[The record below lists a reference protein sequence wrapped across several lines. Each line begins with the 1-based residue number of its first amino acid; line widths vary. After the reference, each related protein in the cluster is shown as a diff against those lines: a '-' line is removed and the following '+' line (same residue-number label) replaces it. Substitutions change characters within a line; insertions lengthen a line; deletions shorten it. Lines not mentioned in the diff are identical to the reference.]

1 MKRAARTRF
10 IIACLLPATLLY
22 VPFVVVPAVRA
33 FGYSFQKWDGFSP
46 AKPAGLDN
54 FREVFN
60 DPIFYAALKHNAFLF
75 VAGGTI
81 TLLLALTFANLL
93 HRGVRGATVFR
104 VAFFFPNIIASVA
117 VASLW
122 ILIYSPSSYGVANAF
137 LMWLQRMLDR
147 VGVEFMAGTLPFA
160 FAGSENLLYSI
171 VPMLVWMATG
181 FYMVLFLAAME
192 GIPPE
197 LYEAA
202 KLDGATGPRQ
212 FWHVT
217 LPLVREVLVVGVVF
231 FIISSAKFFDAIWV
245 MNNEY
250 PTPDTHVLATVL
262 YQKVFSEY
270 NVGYAAAVAVI
281 LFALIFLATLIT
293 LRWSRR
299 EALEF

>member
-1 MKRAARTRF
+1 MKRGARSRF
-10 IIACLLPATLLY
+10 VLFCLLPALLLY
-22 VPFVVVPAVRA
+22 VPLVVIPALRA
-33 FGYSFQKWDGFSP
+33 FAYSLEKWNGFSDP
-46 AKPAGLDN
+46 KFVGLDN
-54 FREVFN
+54 FRRVFN

-75 VAGGTI
+75 VAGGSI
-81 TLLLALTFANLL
+81 TLLLALVFANLL
-93 HRGVRGATVFR
+93 HRGVRGAGVFR
-104 VAFFFPNIIASVA
+104 VAFFFPNVIASVA

-122 ILIYSPSSYGVANAF
+122 ILIYSTSSYGVANAL
-137 LMWLQRMLDR
+137 LMAVQRGLHG
-147 VGVEFMAGTLPFA
+147 VGVEFMAGKLPFA
-160 FAGSENLLYSI
+160 FAGSQNLLYSI

-181 FYMVLFLAAME
+181 FYLVLFLASME

-202 KLDGATGPRQ
+202 KLDGATGARQ

-217 LPLVREVLVVGVVF
+217 LPLVREVFVVGVVF

-281 LFALIFLATLIT
+281 LFALIFAATLIT

-299 EALEF
+299 EALEY

>member
-1 MKRAARTRF
+1 MKRRTQSRF
-10 IIACLLPATLLY
+10 VIFCLLPALLLY
-22 VPFVVVPAVRA
+22 LPIVVLPALRA
-33 FGYSFQKWDGFSP
+33 FGYSFQKWNGFGEI
-46 AKPAGLDN
+46 KFVGTEN
-54 FREVFN
+54 FEKLFA
-60 DPIFYAALKHNAFLF
+60 DPLFYAALKHNAFLF
-75 VAGGTI
+75 TVGGSI
-81 TLLLALTFANLL
+81 TLALALIFANLL
-93 HRGVRGATVFR
+93 HRGMRGAGVFR
-104 VAFFFPNIIASVA
+104 VAFFFPNVIASVA

-122 ILIYSPSSYGVANAF
+122 LLIYSASSYGVANAG
-137 LMWLQRMLDR
+137 LGALQRTFDALGMT
-147 VGVEFMAGTLPFA
+147 FMEGKLPFA
-160 FAGSENLLYSI
+160 FAGSENLLVSI
-171 VPMLVWMATG
+171 IPMLVWMAIG

-192 GIPPE
+192 SIPPE

-250 PTPDTHVLATVL
+250 PTPDTHVLATLL
-262 YQKVFSEY
+262 YQKIFSEY
-270 NVGYAAAVAVI
+270 NVGYAAAVAVV

-299 EALEF
+299 EALEY

>member
-1 MKRAARTRF
+1 MNRRARKRF
-10 IIACLLPATLLY
+10 IALCLLPALLLY
-22 VPFVVVPAVRA
+22 LPFVVLPALRA
-33 FGYSFQKWDGFSP
+33 FGYSFQKWNGFGEI
-46 AKPAGLDN
+46 KFVGTEN
-54 FREVFN
+54 FQKLFN
-60 DPIFYAALKHNAFLF
+60 DPLFYASLRHNAFLF
-75 VAGGTI
+75 IAGGSI
-81 TLLLALTFANLL
+81 TLALALIFANLL
-93 HRGVRGATVFR
+93 HRGVRGAGVFR

-122 ILIYSPSSYGVANAF
+122 LLIYSASSYGVANAG
-137 LMWLQRMLDR
+137 LDVVQRGLDN
-147 VGVEFMAGTLPFA
+147 VGISFMEGKLPFA
-160 FAGSENLLYSI
+160 FAGSENMLYSI
-171 VPMLVWMATG
+171 VPMMVWMATG

-192 GIPPE
+192 SIPTE

-202 KLDGATGPRQ
+202 KLDGASGPRQ

-250 PTPDTHVLATVL
+250 PTPDTHVLATLL

-270 NVGYAAAVAVI
+270 NVGYAAAVAVV

-299 EALEF
+299 EALEY